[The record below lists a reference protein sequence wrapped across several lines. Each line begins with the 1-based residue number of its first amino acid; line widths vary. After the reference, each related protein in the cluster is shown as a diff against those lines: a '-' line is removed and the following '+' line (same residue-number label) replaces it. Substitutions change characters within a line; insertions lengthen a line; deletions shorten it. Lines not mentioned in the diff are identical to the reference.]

1 MSYVHRVTRHR
12 VVPFVVIA
20 GSLVAALAGP
30 QHALAAT
37 GGIVEY
43 ATPTA
48 GSQPNGITTG
58 PDGNVWFTEY
68 SSNKIGRITPAGV
81 VTEFTVPTASSGPRN
96 ITSGPNGNLWFT
108 EYFGSKIG
116 EITTAGVFTEFPT
129 ALNVGPRGIAAGP
142 DGNVW
147 FTEFNANRIG
157 VITTSGTI
165 TEYSVPTANSGPR
178 GIDPGPDGNLW
189 FTEYNSGLIGRI
201 TTAGVVTEYPIPTP
215 SSGPAHI
222 TAGPDGNLWF
232 AENTSGRIGKI
243 TTAGVATD
251 YPVTTS
257 GSAPVGIAPGADGN
271 LWFTENSG
279 NNIGEISTSGVVHE
293 FAVPTS
299 ASGPQNIYPGADG
312 GLWFTEQTASK
323 VGRVTVGPASLV
335 LSLSSGFTPKL
346 LVATA
351 QAVTV
356 QWLFLGPGANTVT
369 DPSGM
374 RLFSSPSQQ
383 PGTSFSFAFKAAGTY
398 AYKDTLTSAT
408 GKVAVPVLRSPRTG
422 TTATVFTITWAAAA
436 PAAGF
441 AFDVQIKRPGS
452 STYAAWQTAVTTT
465 SATFT
470 ADAGVGTYSF
480 ESRLHDTVHH
490 KTSSYSKPASIAVS

>member
-1 MSYVHRVTRHR
+1 MSCVHRVTRHR
-12 VVPFVVIA
+12 VVPFVVISGLA
-20 GSLVAALAGP
+20 VVAVLGP
-30 QHALAAT
+30 RQALAAT

-43 ATPTA
+43 ATPTT
-48 GSQPNGITTG
+48 GSQPNGITAG

-68 SSNKIGRITPAGV
+68 SSNKIGRVTPAGV
-81 VTEFTVPTASSGPRN
+81 VTEFTVPTTNSGPRN
-96 ITSGPNGNLWFT
+96 IASGPNGNLWFT

-116 EITTAGVFTEFPT
+116 EITPAGVFTEFPT

-157 VITTSGTI
+157 VITTSGSI
-165 TEYSVPTANSGPR
+165 TEFSIPTPNSGPR

-189 FTEYNSGLIGRI
+189 FTEYNSGQIGKI
-201 TTAGVVTEYPIPTP
+201 TTAGVVTEYPIPTA

-222 TAGPDGNLWF
+222 TAGPDGDLWF

-251 YPVTTS
+251 YAVTTA

-293 FAVPTS
+293 YAAPTA

-312 GLWFTEQTASK
+312 SLWFTEQSSGK
-323 VGRVTVGPASLV
+323 VGRITIGPASLV

-346 LVATA
+346 LAVKAQTAT
-351 QAVTV
+351 VK
-356 QWLFLGPGANTVT
+356 WLFLGPGANTVT

-374 RLFSSPSQQ
+374 GLFSSPAQQ
-383 PGTSFSFAFKAAGTY
+383 PGTEFSFAFNAAGIYTY
-398 AYKDTLTSAT
+398 KNTLTSVTA
-408 GKVAVPVLRSPRTG
+408 KVAVPVLRSPTSG
-422 TTATVFTITWAAAA
+422 TTSTVFTIRWAASA

-452 STYAAWQTAVTTT
+452 TKYVAWHTSVTTT

-480 ESRLHDTVHH
+480 EARLHDTVHS
-490 KTSSYSKPASIAVS
+490 KTSGYSKPASITVS